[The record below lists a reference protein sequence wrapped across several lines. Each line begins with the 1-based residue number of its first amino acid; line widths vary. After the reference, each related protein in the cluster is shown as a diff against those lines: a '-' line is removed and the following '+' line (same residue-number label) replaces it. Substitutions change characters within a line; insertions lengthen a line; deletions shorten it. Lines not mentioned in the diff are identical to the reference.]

1 MGFIKI
7 CGMTDA
13 RAVSAAMAAGA
24 DAIGFVFAPSVR
36 KLTPAQAVELARP
49 ARGRVLCVAVTQH
62 PSGELLEEILHTFQP
77 DALQTDYGDLA
88 GHLLPPG
95 VATWPVIRGTPA
107 AEVTASLQ
115 PRQRVL
121 FEGPKSGTG
130 RVADWNAARALTAR
144 CELILAGGLSPA
156 NVVEAVEAVRP
167 FGVDVSSGVEEAPG
181 RKSPALIGEFVSRA
195 RDAFAR
201 ASAGELT

>member
-107 AEVTASLQ
+107 AETASA
-115 PRQRVL
+115 P
-121 FEGPKSGTG
+121 PP
-130 RVADWNAARALTAR
+130 ADWRGARQAMCADRPRDRRRRRPPCRRTR
-144 CELILAGGLSPA
+144 C
-156 NVVEAVEAVRP
+156 
-167 FGVDVSSGVEEAPG
+167 
-181 RKSPALIGEFVSRA
+181 RA
-195 RDAFAR
+195 
-201 ASAGELT
+201 